1 MKQTN
6 SSLHTVLLALLLEG
20 GHLGPVPSQNA
31 ASRHPLSSRHL
42 TPYLNWHDS
51 VQHGPCTTH
60 ICWFFNFFIKY
71 NCKYLRRWAS
81 GRRPQ
86 STRPLSGLL
95 DTAHGE
101 TALFLAIFL
110 PSTIAFFARF
120 HHSVAANCTLGLF
133 FFLKKNKKVLLYIEG
148 RLAVTCETA
157 LLVAGFGAEDT
168 VNALEAAGWE
178 FVIISLIA
186 RGGTGKH
193 DVVSVLAAWS
203 AVPVIFRIV
212 LCNANKIVKNRIK
225 IYISSDW

>member
-133 FFLKKNKKVLLYIEG
+133 FFLEKKNKKVLLYRRSIG
-148 RLAVTCETA
+148 GYIPVKQPCSLRALALRTPLMLLRLQGEN
-157 LLVAGFGAEDT
+157 LLLFLLSPEVA
-168 VNALEAAGWE
+168 
-178 FVIISLIA
+178 
-186 RGGTGKH
+186 R
-193 DVVSVLAAWS
+193 
-203 AVPVIFRIV
+203 
-212 LCNANKIVKNRIK
+212 ANMM
-225 IYISSDW
+225 